1 MNDSSYIPVDGGVC
15 APQGFL
21 GSAVS
26 CGIKKPEAT
35 RLDLALIYST
45 EPCVSAGTFTTN
57 RVQAA
62 CVKVSRE
69 HLRKGD
75 IRAIVANSGNA
86 NACTGARGVEDA
98 RGECTRI
105 AGILGLK
112 PCEVAVCSTGVI
124 GLPMPMMRIYPKF
137 PELAEGLSRDKGHEV
152 AQAVMTS
159 DTKEKIIAIEFMVQG
174 RPVRIGACC
183 KGAGMINP
191 CMATMLCFITTDAGI
206 SRDVLELCVQSGVKS
221 SFNCIT
227 IDGDMSTNDTVLVMA
242 NGASGV
248 TLESPEDIYAFQQ
261 ALAYVM
267 LELAKHIVQDGER
280 VTKFVTV
287 RVTGGRTEDEAKK
300 AAEAVAKSSLV
311 KSSWNGNDPNW
322 GRIIHA
328 VGYCGAKVDEE
339 KIESLLHVVQQFDP
353 PGVGARDL
361 RECLLLQVKR
371 RLAEMSTPAL
381 MNAQIILEN
390 YFEEF
395 SKKHYEKISKR
406 MRISEEELKEAV
418 DEILK
423 LNPKPGGQISDSSVP
438 GAEKIIP
445 DFNLDIVDGELQL
458 SLNTGDIPEL
468 RLNKSYVNMLEDYQK
483 NSNSR
488 EKKDVVS
495 FVKYKLNSARSFI
508 DAVQQ
513 RNNTLMLTMTAIVQF
528 QKPFFLT
535 GDESKLKPMILR
547 DIADIT
553 GLDVSTISRV
563 SNSKYIQTWFGIYSL
578 KQFFSGSM
586 PTSSGEE
593 VSTGELKNVLK
604 EIVDGEDKRKPYTDD
619 ELVELMN
626 KKGYQIARRTIAKYR
641 QLLDIP
647 VARLRREV

>member
-1 MNDSSYIPVDGGVC
+1 MLKQSL
-15 APQGFL
+15 QQ
-21 GSAVS
+21 
-26 CGIKKPEAT
+26 K
-35 RLDLALIYST
+35 
-45 EPCVSAGTFTTN
+45 
-57 RVQAA
+57 
-62 CVKVSRE
+62 
-69 HLRKGD
+69 
-75 IRAIVANSGNA
+75 
-86 NACTGARGVEDA
+86 
-98 RGECTRI
+98 
-105 AGILGLK
+105 LGLK
-112 PCEVAVCSTGVI
+112 
-124 GLPMPMMRIYPKF
+124 
-137 PELAEGLSRDKGHEV
+137 
-152 AQAVMTS
+152 
-159 DTKEKIIAIEFMVQG
+159 
-174 RPVRIGACC
+174 
-183 KGAGMINP
+183 INP
-191 CMATMLCFITTDAGI
+191 LQIQLIKLLELPTYQLEQRIKEELESNPLLEEGEEKPEPEVDFKEGDDEVDYEENAREEEEYNSTDDEFSLDDYISDDDDIPDYRLSSSNASKDDDAREFVLSGGI
-206 SRDVLELCVQSGVKS
+206 SFRENLVQQLGTQHLRELDRKICEYIIGNDDGYLRRDVENIVDDLAFGVG
-221 SFNCIT
+221 I
-227 IDGDMSTNDTVLVMA
+227 
-242 NGASGV
+242 
-248 TLESPEDIYAFQQ
+248 E
-261 ALAYVM
+261 
-267 LELAKHIVQDGER
+267 
-280 VTKFVTV
+280 
-287 RVTGGRTEDEAKK
+287 
-300 AAEAVAKSSLV
+300 
-311 KSSWNGNDPNW
+311 
-322 GRIIHA
+322 
-328 VGYCGAKVDEE
+328 VDDA
-339 KIESLLHVVQQFDP
+339 KIESLLKVVQQFDP

-371 RLAEMSTPAL
+371 RLSEGAFPAL
-381 MNAQIILEN
+381 VDARIILED

-406 MRISEEELKEAV
+406 MKISDAELKEAV

-483 NSNSR
+483 HSNSR

-495 FVKYKLNSARSFI
+495 FVKYKLSSARSFI

-528 QKPFFLT
+528 QKQFFMT

-593 VSTGELKNVLK
+593 VSTGEIKNVLK
-604 EIVDGEDKRKPYTDD
+604 DIVESEDKRKPYTDD
-619 ELVELMN
+619 ELVDMM
-626 KKGYQIARRTIAKYR
+626 KDKGYQIARRTIAKYR

>member
-1 MNDSSYIPVDGGVC
+1 MLKQNL
-15 APQGFL
+15 QQ
-21 GSAVS
+21 
-26 CGIKKPEAT
+26 K
-35 RLDLALIYST
+35 
-45 EPCVSAGTFTTN
+45 
-57 RVQAA
+57 
-62 CVKVSRE
+62 
-69 HLRKGD
+69 
-75 IRAIVANSGNA
+75 
-86 NACTGARGVEDA
+86 
-98 RGECTRI
+98 
-105 AGILGLK
+105 LGLK
-112 PCEVAVCSTGVI
+112 INPLQIQLIKLLE
-124 GLPMPMMRIYPKF
+124 LPTYQLEQRIKEELESNPLLEEGEEK
-137 PELAEGLSRDKGHEV
+137 PEPEADIKEDGEDVDYDENALEEEDYEHADDEFSLDDYI
-152 AQAVMTS
+152 S
-159 DTKEKIIAIEFMVQG
+159 DEDDIPDYRLTASNASKDDDAREFMLSGGISFRENLVEQLG
-174 RPVRIGACC
+174 TQHLCDLDSKICEYIIGNIDDDGYLRRDVENIVDDLAF
-183 KGAGMINP
+183 GAGVEV
-191 CMATMLCFITTDAGI
+191 D
-206 SRDVLELCVQSGVKS
+206 D
-221 SFNCIT
+221 
-227 IDGDMSTNDTVLVMA
+227 
-242 NGASGV
+242 
-248 TLESPEDIYAFQQ
+248 
-261 ALAYVM
+261 
-267 LELAKHIVQDGER
+267 
-280 VTKFVTV
+280 
-287 RVTGGRTEDEAKK
+287 
-300 AAEAVAKSSLV
+300 
-311 KSSWNGNDPNW
+311 
-322 GRIIHA
+322 
-328 VGYCGAKVDEE
+328 AKV
-339 KIESLLHVVQQFDP
+339 ESLLKVVQQFDP

-371 RLAEMSTPAL
+371 RLMESSSPAL
-381 MNAQIILEN
+381 LNARVILED

-406 MRISEEELKEAV
+406 MRISDEELKVAV

-423 LNPKPGGQISDSSVP
+423 LNPKPGGQISDTSVP

-495 FVKYKLNSARSFI
+495 FVKYKLSSARSFI

-528 QKPFFLT
+528 QKQFFMT

-547 DIADIT
+547 DIADVT

-593 VSTGELKNVLK
+593 VSTGEIKNVLK
-604 EIVDGEDKRKPYTDD
+604 DIVEGEDKRKPFTDD
-619 ELVELMN
+619 ELVDLM
-626 KKGYQIARRTIAKYR
+626 KDKGYQIARRTIAKYR

>member
-1 MNDSSYIPVDGGVC
+1 MLKQNL
-15 APQGFL
+15 QQKL
-21 GSAVS
+21 GLKINPLQIQL
-26 CGIKKPEAT
+26 IKLLELPTYQLEQRIKEELESNPLLEEGEEKPEPEVDIKEDGDEVDYDENSQEEDNYESSEDEFS
-35 RLDLALIYST
+35 LDDYISDEDDIPDYKLTASNASKDDDAREFVLSGGISFR
-45 EPCVSAGTFTTN
+45 ENLVEQLGTQPLGEMDRKICEYIIGN
-57 RVQAA
+57 IDDDGY
-62 CVKVSRE
+62 
-69 HLRKGD
+69 LR
-75 IRAIVANSGNA
+75 
-86 NACTGARGVEDA
+86 RGVENIVDDLA
-98 RGECTRI
+98 FG
-105 AGILGLK
+105 AGI
-112 PCEVAVCSTGVI
+112 E
-124 GLPMPMMRIYPKF
+124 
-137 PELAEGLSRDKGHEV
+137 
-152 AQAVMTS
+152 
-159 DTKEKIIAIEFMVQG
+159 
-174 RPVRIGACC
+174 
-183 KGAGMINP
+183 
-191 CMATMLCFITTDAGI
+191 
-206 SRDVLELCVQSGVKS
+206 
-221 SFNCIT
+221 
-227 IDGDMSTNDTVLVMA
+227 
-242 NGASGV
+242 
-248 TLESPEDIYAFQQ
+248 
-261 ALAYVM
+261 
-267 LELAKHIVQDGER
+267 
-280 VTKFVTV
+280 
-287 RVTGGRTEDEAKK
+287 
-300 AAEAVAKSSLV
+300 
-311 KSSWNGNDPNW
+311 
-322 GRIIHA
+322 
-328 VGYCGAKVDEE
+328 VDEE
-339 KIESLLHVVQQFDP
+339 KIESLLRVVQRFDP
-353 PGVGARDL
+353 AGVGARDL

-371 RLAEMSTPAL
+371 RLAEVSTPAL
-381 MNAQIILEN
+381 INARIILES

-406 MRISEEELKEAV
+406 MRISDEELKEAV

-495 FVKYKLNSARSFI
+495 FVKYKLSSARSFI